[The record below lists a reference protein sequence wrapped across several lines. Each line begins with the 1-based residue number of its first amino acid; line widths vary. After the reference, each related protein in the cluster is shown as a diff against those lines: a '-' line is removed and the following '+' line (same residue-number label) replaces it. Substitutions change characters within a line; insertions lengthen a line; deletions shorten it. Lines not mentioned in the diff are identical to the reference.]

1 MTVRVKNGV
10 KSNDYFVTA
19 SYKNEPGVVYM
30 YQKTQNGGFK
40 FVGVVG
46 DAQNKSPEELSN
58 DHIFS
63 SQVKI
68 KLLSTQTYKHTFML
82 MLQTKTIEYS
92 QYQRFQSSPL
102 VQYFSYSN
110 TPILSQVCDLP
121 TAPPLITCTVNGIR
135 IGLRQKPLPEGW
147 VSPGNHGCD
156 VTLFKKGASNKCIC
170 KLP

>member
-63 SQVKI
+63 S
-68 KLLSTQTYKHTFML
+68 
-82 MLQTKTIEYS
+82 
-92 QYQRFQSSPL
+92 
-102 VQYFSYSN
+102 
-110 TPILSQVCDLP
+110 
-121 TAPPLITCTVNGIR
+121 
-135 IGLRQKPLPEGW
+135 
-147 VSPGNHGCD
+147 
-156 VTLFKKGASNKCIC
+156 
-170 KLP
+170 